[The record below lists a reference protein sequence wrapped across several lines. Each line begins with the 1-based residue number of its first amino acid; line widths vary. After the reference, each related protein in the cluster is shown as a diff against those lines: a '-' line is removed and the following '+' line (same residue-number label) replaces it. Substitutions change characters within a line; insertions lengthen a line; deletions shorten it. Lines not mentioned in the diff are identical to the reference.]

1 MKKILLVLC
10 AVLTLALLI
19 AGCGGSETK
28 SEDGK
33 AVQSRIES
41 RRNAGAP
48 CRTAELC

>member
-33 AVQSRIES
+33 SRIES
-41 RRNAGAP
+41 RRNAGAS